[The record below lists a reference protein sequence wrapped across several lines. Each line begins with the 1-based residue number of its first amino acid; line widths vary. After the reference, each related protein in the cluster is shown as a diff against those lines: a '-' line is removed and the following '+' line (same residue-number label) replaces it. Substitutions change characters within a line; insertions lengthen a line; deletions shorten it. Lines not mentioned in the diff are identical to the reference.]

1 MKYDTLHDLTT
12 HQQFY
17 IHQDNMV
24 DFFSKV
30 YVINEF
36 IIHAKQTIN
45 LFQPDLNC
53 IKLKFIIKYSY
64 TFGTITIFRTI

>member
-1 MKYDTLHDLTT
+1 
-12 HQQFY
+12 
-17 IHQDNMV
+17 MV

-64 TFGTITIFRTI
+64 TSDNISLFRTI

>member
-1 MKYDTLHDLTT
+1 
-12 HQQFY
+12 
-17 IHQDNMV
+17 MV

-64 TFGTITIFRTI
+64 TFSNVDIFKEI